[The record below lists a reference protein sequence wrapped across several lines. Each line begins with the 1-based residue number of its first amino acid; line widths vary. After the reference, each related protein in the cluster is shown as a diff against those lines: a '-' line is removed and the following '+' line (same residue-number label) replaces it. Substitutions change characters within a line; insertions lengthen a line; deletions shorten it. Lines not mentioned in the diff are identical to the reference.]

1 MQGWFLTKIKKKKLI
16 KENEETD
23 QKVST
28 SKYSLWYKKR

>member
-1 MQGWFLTKIKKKKLI
+1 MQGWFLTKIKKKLI